1 MLLMVEKGIRDGM
14 CHAIYRYPSANRKYM
29 KSYNHNKELSY
40 LMYWDANSLC
50 WWGMSQKLPVNGFK
64 WRNDIFHSD
73 ENFLKCYDK
82 DSDKGYIFEV
92 GIEYFEN
99 LHNLRSNL
107 TCLPER
113 MKFKKSM

>member
-40 LMYWDANSLC
+40 LMYWDANCLC

-92 GIEYFEN
+92 GIEYLEN
-99 LHNLRSNL
+99 LHNLRNNL
-107 TCLPER
+107 PCLPER